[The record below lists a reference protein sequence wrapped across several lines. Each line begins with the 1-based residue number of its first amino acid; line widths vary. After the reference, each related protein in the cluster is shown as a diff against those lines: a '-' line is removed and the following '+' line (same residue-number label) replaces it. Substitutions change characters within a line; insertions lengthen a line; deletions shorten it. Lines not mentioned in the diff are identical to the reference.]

1 MELPLI
7 PTGTQETKSAY
18 DKEVEEMLLNEEEQA
33 KKKELWEA
41 ANGEWLRQQEE
52 KRKERELNG
61 TKVTKRKKKQTVSLG
76 RLCDVESRSVQ
87 TSCEDSCGRTET
99 PGGDEEGQS

>member
-1 MELPLI
+1 M
-7 PTGTQETKSAY
+7 QETKSAY

-61 TKVTKRKKKQTVSLG
+61 TKVTKRKKKQAV
-76 RLCDVESRSVQ
+76 RLWRSSDVESSAIQ
-87 TSCEDSCGRTET
+87 TSGKDGC
-99 PGGDEEGQS
+99 